1 LRLLLD
7 THVVLW
13 QLGGTSALSSGATEA
28 IGAAEELR
36 FSSISFAEIGVKVAV
51 GKLTVPER
59 LHERVLE
66 AGVQTLGLAPE
77 HGLRVADLPLHHRD
91 PFDRLLIAQ
100 ALCEG
105 LAIVTGDSRFASYDV
120 QVIPAVE
127 GFSRR
132 PRPA

>member
-13 QLGGTSALSSGATEA
+13 QLGGTRALGTDATAA

-36 FSSISFAEIGVKVAV
+36 YSSVSFAEIGIKVAV
-51 GKLTVPER
+51 GKLRVPDR
-59 LHERVLE
+59 LYERVLQ
-66 AGVQTLGLAPE
+66 AGVQVLGLAPE
-77 HGLRVADLPLHHRD
+77 HGLCVADLPLHHRD

-100 ALCEG
+100 ALYEG
-105 LAIVTGDSRFASYDV
+105 LTIVTADTRFAEYRV
-120 QVIPAVE
+120 PLVPAVDV
-127 GFSRR
+127 SRP

>member
-1 LRLLLD
+1 MLD

-13 QLGGTSALSSGATEA
+13 QLGGTRALGPDATAA

-36 FSSISFAEIGVKVAV
+36 YSVVSFAEIGVEVAA

-59 LHERVLE
+59 LHDRVLQT
-66 AGVQTLGLAPE
+66 GVQVLALAPE
-77 HGLRVADLPLHHRD
+77 HGLRVGDLPLHHRD

-105 LAIVTGDSRFASYDV
+105 LTIVTADARFADYGVSLV
-120 QVIPAVE
+120 PAADDL
-127 GFSRR
+127 GRPPRR
-132 PRPA
+132 V

>member
-13 QLGGTSALSSGATEA
+13 QLGGMRALSAEASIA
-28 IGAAEELR
+28 IGSADELR
-36 FSSISFAEIGVKVAV
+36 FSAVSFAEIGVKVAI
-51 GKLTVPER
+51 GRLTVPDR
-59 LHERVLE
+59 LEERVKE

-100 ALCEG
+100 AICEG
-105 LAIVTGDSRFASYDV
+105 LTIVTADERFADYGVPLVPAADV
-120 QVIPAVE
+120 
-127 GFSRR
+127 SRP
-132 PRPA
+132 PRRA